1 MSVSTHSY
9 LWAKQENTHGTYP
22 LLAHL
27 LDTAA
32 VAGVLYDHWLRPG
45 LQELFKQEL
54 GQQARS
60 IVCFIAGSHDVGKA
74 SPLFQGQFTRK
85 AEVWDSI
92 RKNILN
98 HLPQAFNGIERL
110 TPREIRNS
118 TLRRHEQISAL
129 ALGFLSKGEPFEEE
143 ESRASWQCLPA
154 LGHHGYF
161 TIPFNADIPHEFVDD
176 TSYLHQKFTSLLE
189 ENGWTQAQDDL
200 LSLLEQAVGIC
211 RKEFPD
217 EVSNT
222 VIVLL
227 SGLTILADRIAS
239 HSDWVAQ
246 NQQLMANG
254 TLVLEKPNE
263 WVAALY
269 EQALHKVEETVGVY
283 HGWEDEATAR
293 QAILGDYEPRP
304 MQAEALRSGGG
315 LWNVMVQTGGG
326 KTEAALL
333 RHCTE
338 QERLLFL
345 LPTQATSNALMR
357 RVQKFYEG
365 TPNVAALA
373 HGLASIE
380 DFYQTPVT
388 SFGGSEIG
396 DSSCVGQGSGG
407 LYPTEFV
414 RSGAARLLAP
424 VFVGTVD
431 QALMGSLPLKWTHLR
446 LLALANSHIVV
457 DEVHTLDHY
466 QTQLLVTLLE
476 WLGKTNTR
484 VTLLTATLPQW
495 QRQQFLEAY
504 TGESLADHSIIPS
517 FPATELLEYS
527 SSAPETSALP
537 SETYSIDFSLD
548 TVDSNSLEDSHIMW
562 VRSMRERFP
571 KARIGV
577 ICNTVQRAQ
586 TVAAALEQE
595 YGGVVLLHSRMTA
608 EHRRINAQQLEAL
621 IGAGKTAESVIVVG
635 TQAIEA
641 SLDID
646 LDFLSTDLCPSA
658 SLIQRAGRVWRR
670 SDVLRAERIPGVP
683 HIPIRVVRVA
693 ELDKYSSAPYF
704 QAELERTWS
713 FLIEHQHFVVP
724 ADNQRFIDSSSLS
737 LDTFAHQDDDAFLEA
752 FADIIGRIRAG
763 LGVAAPLE
771 EALADEAT
779 ITEFKQLTQRS
790 GDEESA
796 ERRTRLIERESTPV
810 ILCCSDGSIPGAW
823 DGAPEDLAKI
833 TPQEQQKIRQ
843 ALKGSLPLVVSSS
856 KLSEQLV
863 SLADAPSLLKRYSY
877 LPQAERFYDSASGF
891 SERLFTEE

>member
-1 MSVSTHSY
+1 MPVPTHSY
-9 LWAKQENTHGTYP
+9 LWSKQDKTHGTYP

-27 LDTAA
+27 FDTAA
-32 VAGVLYDHWLRPG
+32 VAGVLYDRWLRPG

-74 SPLFQGQFTRK
+74 SPLFQGQFSQK
-85 AEVWDSI
+85 EEVWDSI
-92 RKNILN
+92 RENILIHN
-98 HLPQAFNGIERL
+98 PLAFEGLSDLSDDQRKER
-110 TPREIRNS
+110 S
-118 TLRRHEQISAL
+118 LRRHEQISAS
-129 ALGFLSKGEPFEEE
+129 ALGFYADSSSCTHGT
-143 ESRASWQCLPA
+143 SQAIWQCLPA

-161 TIPFNADIPHEFVDD
+161 DIPFDLDNKQIFKRKRR
-176 TSYLHQKFTSLLE
+176 LHSAFTCLLE

-246 NQQLMANG
+246 NQQLMADG

-263 WVAALY
+263 WVKALSK
-269 EQALHKVEETVGVY
+269 QALHKVEETVGIY

-304 MQAEALRSGGG
+304 MQAEALRAGGG

-380 DFYQTPVT
+380 DFYQTPIT

-396 DSSCVGQGSGG
+396 DSSCMGQGSGG

-504 TGESLADHSIIPS
+504 TGESLAEHSLVPA
-517 FPATELLEYS
+517 FPATELLERS

-537 SETYSIDFSLD
+537 SDTYSIDFSLD

-763 LGVAAPLE
+763 LGAAAPLE

>member
-1 MSVSTHSY
+1 MPVPTHSY
-9 LWAKQENTHGTYP
+9 LWSKQDKTHGTYP

-32 VAGVLYDHWLRPG
+32 VAGVLYDRWLRPG

-74 SPLFQGQFTRK
+74 SPLFQGQFSQK
-85 AEVWDSI
+85 EEVWDSI
-92 RKNILN
+92 RENILVHN
-98 HLPQAFNGIERL
+98 PLAFEGLSDLSDDQRKER
-110 TPREIRNS
+110 S
-118 TLRRHEQISAL
+118 LRRHEQISAS
-129 ALGFLSKGEPFEEE
+129 ALGFYADSSSCVHGT
-143 ESRASWQCLPA
+143 SQAIWQCLPA

-161 TIPFNADIPHEFVDD
+161 DIPFDLDNKQIFKRKRR
-176 TSYLHQKFTSLLE
+176 LHSTFTCLLE

-200 LSLLEQAVGIC
+200 LSLVEQAVGIC

-222 VIVLL
+222 VVVLL

-246 NQQLMANG
+246 NQQLMADG

-269 EQALHKVEETVGVY
+269 EQALHKVKETVGVY
-283 HGWEDEATAR
+283 HGWEDEVAAR

-380 DFYQTPVT
+380 DFYQTPIT

-396 DSSCVGQGSGG
+396 DSSCMGQGSGG

-466 QTQLLVTLLE
+466 QTQLLVTLLG

-504 TGESLADHSIIPS
+504 TGESLSEHNLVPA
-517 FPATELLEYS
+517 FPATESLKHS
-527 SSAPETSALP
+527 SSTPETSPLP
-537 SETYSIDFSLD
+537 SDTYSIDFSLD

-670 SDVLRAERIPGVP
+670 SDVLRAERVPGVP

-713 FLIEHQHFVVP
+713 FLMEHQHFVVP
-724 ADNQRFIDSSSLS
+724 DNNQAFIDSSSLS
-737 LDTFAHQDDDAFLEA
+737 LDTFADQDDDAFLDA
-752 FADIIGRIRAG
+752 FADIVSRIRKG
-763 LGVAAPLE
+763 LSAATPLE
-771 EALADEAT
+771 EALDDEAR
-779 ITEFKQLTQRS
+779 ITEFKQLTQRG

-877 LPQAERFYDSASGF
+877 LPQAERFYDPASGF
-891 SERLFTEE
+891 SEHLFTEE